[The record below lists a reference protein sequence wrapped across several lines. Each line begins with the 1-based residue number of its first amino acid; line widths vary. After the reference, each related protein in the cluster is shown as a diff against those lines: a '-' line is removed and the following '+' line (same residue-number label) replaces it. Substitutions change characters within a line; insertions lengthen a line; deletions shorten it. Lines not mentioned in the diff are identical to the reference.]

1 MSEKQTRKTRLYNR
15 SDIIQLINDQNPRRA
30 GSNRYSI
37 FEAIRSGMT
46 VDEFLALVYEFN
58 GGTKD
63 LQLLEESGHVSVR
76 KTLENY
82 PVESAPSAPIG
93 FSPMNT

>member
-1 MSEKQTRKTRLYNR
+1 MSEKQTRKTRLYDR

-30 GSNRYSI
+30 GSNRHSI
-37 FEAIRSGMT
+37 FEAIRNGMT

-63 LQLLEESGHVSVR
+63 LQLLEESGHVSVSAAA
-76 KTLENY
+76 
-82 PVESAPSAPIG
+82 PVEAAPSAPIG
-93 FSPMNT
+93 FSSMNT